1 MSQEKVE
8 RYKQEKA
15 NRKQTVKKERM
26 KRAASKACAWAI
38 LLLMLEGLDIRDISI
53 MMPNS
58 LLRQFSVRQQRL
70 ITTWMVL
77 QNRSVKGVQFF
88 EPPFLRFVR

>member
-38 LLLMLEGLDIRDISI
+38 LLLIVGWAGYTGYQYSDAKQPAKTIFCQTAEIDNYMDGLA
-53 MMPNS
+53 
-58 LLRQFSVRQQRL
+58 
-70 ITTWMVL
+70 
-77 QNRSVKGVQFF
+77 
-88 EPPFLRFVR
+88 E

>member
-26 KRAASKACAWAI
+26 KRAASKVCAWAI
-38 LLLMLEGLDIRDISI
+38 LLLIVGWAGYSGYQYYDAKPAAKTICCQTAEIDNYMDGLA
-53 MMPNS
+53 
-58 LLRQFSVRQQRL
+58 
-70 ITTWMVL
+70 
-77 QNRSVKGVQFF
+77 
-88 EPPFLRFVR
+88 E